1 MKLPQR
7 RRQHA
12 GCSLQNQKSILL
24 GGSDLLLLAA
34 AAGLLLGRLL
44 SLAGLT
50 LRLAASLALGFACLA
65 GGAADQNHLTQNLN
79 LQQKT

>member
-1 MKLPQR
+1 MSMRSPQR

-12 GCSLQNQKSILL
+12 GCSLQNQESILL

-34 AAGLLLGRLL
+34 TAGLLLGRFL

-50 LRLAASLALGFACLA
+50 LRLALGLASLAYFGI
-65 GGAADQNHLTQNLN
+65 HR
-79 LQQKT
+79 K

>member
-1 MKLPQR
+1 MRSPQR

-12 GCSLQNQKSILL
+12 GCSLQNQESILL

-34 AAGLLLGRLL
+34 TAGLLLGLL

-65 GGAADQNHLTQNLN
+65 CFGIN
-79 LQQKT
+79 KK